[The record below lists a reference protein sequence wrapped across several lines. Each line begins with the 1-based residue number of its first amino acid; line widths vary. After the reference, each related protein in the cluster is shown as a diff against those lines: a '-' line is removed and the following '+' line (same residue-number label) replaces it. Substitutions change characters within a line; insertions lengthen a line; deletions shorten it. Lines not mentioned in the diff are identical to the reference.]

1 MKKAIKVTIKI
12 INTLIVTAAVV
23 LAFLIVGVRLFGVQ
37 LYAVLSG
44 SMEPEYPVGALIYV
58 VEAEPETLAEGD
70 VITFQLSGSTVAT
83 HRIVEVLP
91 DEDDPDAFQYR
102 TKGDAN
108 EHEDAGLV
116 HSDQL
121 IGRPIAVIPQLGYFA
136 SYIQEPPGSYTA
148 CAVMGALILFVFVTD
163 SFTNDKKKKQQKLDG
178 E

>member
-1 MKKAIKVTIKI
+1 MKKAIKIILKI
-12 INTLIVTAAVV
+12 INTLIVTAALV
-23 LAFLIVGVRLFGVQ
+23 LAFLVVGVRLFGVQ

-44 SMEPEYPVGALIYV
+44 SMEPDYPVGALIYV
-58 VEAEPETLAEGD
+58 VEADPASLKERD
-70 VITFQLSGSTVAT
+70 VITFRISGSTIAT

-91 DEDDPDAFQYR
+91 DENDPDAFLYR

-116 HSDQL
+116 HSDDL
-121 IGRPIAVIPQLGYFA
+121 VGKPIAVIPQLGYFA

-148 CAVMGALILFVFVTD
+148 LAVMGLLIVFVFATD
-163 SFTNDKKKKQQKLDG
+163 SFTSDKKKQQKPDG